1 MSGRYPKTAL
11 TFKVLSVALVMFFV
25 SAASAAEPLRHH
37 VEAPTDVEAGRY
49 LIQFGGCN
57 DCHTPGWDT
66 SNGTLPTSQWL
77 LGNPIGF
84 QGPWGT
90 TYPPN
95 LRLFT
100 QTISER
106 AWVQMFRTRTQNPP
120 MPWMNYHDI
129 SDKDLTAIYRFIKS
143 LGPKGIAAPARVMP
157 GVKPKTPY
165 ILWVPQG
172 PN

>member
-1 MSGRYPKTAL
+1 MPGRYLKIAL
-11 TFKVLSVALVMFFV
+11 KVLSVALVMFLG

-37 VEAPTDVEAGRY
+37 VEASTDEEAGRY
-49 LIQFGGCN
+49 LVLFGGCN
-57 DCHTPGWDT
+57 DCHTRGWDI
-66 SNGTLPTSQWL
+66 SNGKLPTSQWL

-90 TYPPN
+90 TYPAN
-95 LRLFT
+95 LRLFV

-106 AWVQMFRTRTQNPP
+106 AWVQMFRIRTQNPP
-120 MPWMNYHDI
+120 MPWMNYHNI

-143 LGPKGIAAPARVMP
+143 LGPKGIAAPARVLP
-157 GVKPKTPY
+157 GVKSKTPY